1 MKHRAWYRRLS
12 VQLIAFLSLA
22 MLPLGLV
29 ALLQTNRVAAEADRT
44 EGLALLGLTERAARG
59 EQLLIERAVGAAR
72 LFGSVAPDLLDDPDA
87 CGDILSQFVAANTE
101 FSFIGVLPLSGIV
114 DCSSSRQQLD
124 LNGYPDFTSAIAA
137 QEPTITVN
145 ESAPASGQSVFIVS
159 EPFEIDGAF
168 AGFVSISIPHSGLPD
183 TDDNLANLGLEELI
197 TFNADGDI
205 LTSRT
210 ALDLAGLE
218 LPAGAQLADFSIEAP
233 QTFRAFNT
241 QGVERRYSIVT
252 IDGIPAA
259 VLAVWQIGA
268 QATDP
273 NRAAV
278 APILFPVLMWAA
290 SMGVAMLAMH
300 TLVLRHL
307 RRLRRNMDAFADS
320 RRTVKQ
326 DEETLLIPAE
336 IAKVEENFQRMSEEI
351 MRDEAVLE
359 DALREKSVLVKEIHH
374 RVKNNLQLISSIMN
388 MQIRAAKHHETK
400 TILRRV
406 QDRVLSL
413 ATIHRDLYQSQD
425 GGRVNV
431 GALVAEIIEKSV
443 ELVTI
448 EGSDLKVK
456 TDIADV
462 MLYPDQAVPL
472 SLLVAEAA
480 TNAIKYIGEQASG
493 IGAIDVSLK
502 QDDRACLLVISNS
515 VGQTADQES
524 TGLGSQ
530 LMNAFA
536 MQLGG
541 QIDTRLSDD
550 RYTLQLSFNVLEFQP
565 EAKDF

>member
-1 MKHRAWYRRLS
+1 MTQGAWYRRLS
-12 VQLIAFLSLA
+12 IQLIALLSLA
-22 MLPLGLV
+22 LLPLGLV
-29 ALLQTNRVAAEADRT
+29 ALFQTNRVAAEADRT

-72 LFGSVAPDLLDDPDA
+72 LFGSVAPDLLDDPNA
-87 CGDILSQFVAANTE
+87 CADILSQFVAANSE
-101 FSFIGVLPLSGIV
+101 FSFIGVLPLSGLV
-114 DCSSSRQQLD
+114 ECSSSREPLD
-124 LNGYPDFTSAIAA
+124 FSKYPDFADAMAA

-145 ESAPASGQSVFIVS
+145 ESAPASGQSVFVVS
-159 EPFEIDGAF
+159 EPFVIEGEF
-168 AGFVSISIPHSGLPD
+168 AGFVSVSIPHSGLPD
-183 TDDNLANLGLEELI
+183 TDNNLVNLGLVELV
-197 TFNADGDI
+197 TFNDDGDI
-205 LTSRT
+205 LTSR
-210 ALDLAGLE
+210 AAFDEAAQE
-218 LPAGAQLADFSIEAP
+218 LPAGAQLASFSIEDP
-233 QTFRAFNT
+233 QTFRAYNT

-259 VLAVWQIGA
+259 VLAVWRVGA
-268 QATDP
+268 QATNP

-320 RRTVKQ
+320 RRTVEQ

-388 MQIRAAKHHETK
+388 MQIRVAKHEETK
-400 TILRRV
+400 MILRRV

-431 GALVAEIIEKSV
+431 GTLVTEIIEKSV

-448 EGSDLKVK
+448 EGKDLKV
-456 TDIADV
+456 TTNIADV

-480 TNAIKYIGEQASG
+480 TNAMKYIGEQASG
-493 IGAIDVSLK
+493 VGSIDVSLK

-515 VGQTADQES
+515 VGQTADRES

-541 QIDTRLSDD
+541 QIDTRTSDD
-550 RYTLQLSFNVLEFQP
+550 RYRLSLSFNALEFQP